1 MIVLQIAAAWALFSV
16 VLAVVLSRSIRQA
29 REEERVRRLERWR
42 REALLLERDAEALE
56 AILANLARHIR
67 EERRIGPRRS
77 TAAAEER
84 ILVAPAEWHPGLRLY
99 AAFRG
104 EGGRA

>member
-1 MIVLQIAAAWALFSV
+1 MIPEALVGWA
-16 VLAVVLSRSIRQA
+16 VLAVVLSVVLSRQFRQA
-29 REEERVRRLERWR
+29 REEERRRRLEGWR

>member
-1 MIVLQIAAAWALFSV
+1 MVLPVAAAWALFSV

-42 REALLLERDAEALE
+42 REALLREREAEALE
-56 AILANLARHIR
+56 ALLARLARHIR

-99 AAFRG
+99 VAFHGRG
-104 EGGRA
+104 ARA